1 MGDRQHLWKVCLMDL
16 EPQVLRS
23 FLASRRDAI
32 LTSAR
37 LVGVA
42 ALASVGLA
50 SAPVDAKQKHKHK
63 KKKKKHNKA
72 VTPTPTPAPP
82 PPPAPPAQIFKF
94 EAEPML
100 PANQVPPPG
109 QPGSTADPG
118 NGQGTAKF
126 TIQGNQICSVWTYA
140 TTTPAAILGP
150 LTEIHIHAGGAGVNG
165 PVAIGFVPAVLGAQ
179 VCTVCPSADCPGG
192 EAALTNI
199 KNSPAAFYANIHYQN
214 FDGAARAQLAPDLS

>member
-1 MGDRQHLWKVCLMDL
+1 MDL
-16 EPQVLRS
+16 EPRVLRS
-23 FLASRRDAI
+23 SPMTRRDTLFGI
-32 LTSAR
+32 AR
-37 LVGVA
+37 FAVVA
-42 ALASVGLA
+42 ALASIGLT
-50 SAPVDAKQKHKHK
+50 SVPVDAKNKHKNK
-63 KKKKKHNKA
+63 KKNKKKHN
-72 VTPTPTPAPP
+72 VVVTPAPP
-82 PPPAPPAQIFKF
+82 PPPPPAQIFKF
-94 EAEPML
+94 EAEPLL

-140 TTTPAAILGP
+140 TTTPAAVLGP
-150 LTEIHIHAGGAGVNG
+150 LTEIHIHSGGPGVNG
-165 PVAIGFVPAVLGAQ
+165 PVSIGFVPAVLGAQ

-199 KNSPAAFYANIHYQN
+199 KNSPAGFYANIHYQN

>member
-1 MGDRQHLWKVCLMDL
+1 MEL

-23 FLASRRDAI
+23 LLASRRNAI
-32 LTSAR
+32 VTSAR
-37 LVGVA
+37 FAVIA
-42 ALASVGLA
+42 ALASTGLA
-50 SAPVDAKQKHKHK
+50 SIPVDAKKKHK
-63 KKKKKHNKA
+63 KNKKKKRNTG
-72 VTPTPTPAPP
+72 VPP
-82 PPPAPPAQIFKF
+82 VPPPPAQIFKF
-94 EAEPML
+94 EAEPLL

-109 QPGSTADPG
+109 QPCSTADPG

-126 TIQGNQICSVWTYA
+126 TIQGNQICSVWTYS
-140 TTTPAAILGP
+140 TTTPAAVLGP
-150 LTEIHIHAGGAGVNG
+150 LTEIHIHSGGSGVNG

-199 KNSPAAFYANIHYQN
+199 KNAPAGFYANIHYQN